1 MPESPPPDF
10 PFDLGDRFERL
21 GHALRDREAEHA
33 DDLDRARACAARMH
47 ATVAKA
53 LADFNAAAGLPQ
65 LAVELGEIRTDEK
78 HVRAVEF
85 DMVRGRHR
93 AIVTAKSR
101 GAVTLVGPFQ
111 RGETEG
117 PCRRFPFDAG
127 PELQAELAD
136 FLEEFLEAAVN
147 P

>member
-1 MPESPPPDF
+1 MSESPPPGFSFDF
-10 PFDLGDRFERL
+10 GDRFERL
-21 GHALRDREAEHA
+21 GHALRDRESEHVDGLA
-33 DDLDRARACAARMH
+33 AARACAVRVH
-47 ATVAKA
+47 AAVAKA

-65 LAVELGEIRTDEK
+65 LMVELGEIRADEK

-101 GAVTLVGPFQ
+101 GEVTLVGPFH
-111 RGETEG
+111 RGKTEG
-117 PCRRFPFDAG
+117 PCRSFPFDAG
-127 PELQAELAD
+127 PELQAALAD
-136 FLEEFLEAAVN
+136 FLEEFLEAAAS

>member
-101 GAVTLVGPFQ
+101 GEVTLVGPFQ
-111 RGETEG
+111 RGKTEG
-117 PCRRFPFDAG
+117 PCKSFPFGAG

-136 FLEEFLEAAVN
+136 FLEQFLEAAAN